1 MKCLNRGFSIS
12 KPLIL
17 QEDGTD
23 FTNDEEII
31 FKTKLWKTAVTET
44 SGGVYRCEGFYNDD
58 QVGDTTVT
66 FHVLG

>member
-1 MKCLNRGFSIS
+1 M
-12 KPLIL
+12 

-31 FKTKLWKTAVTET
+31 FKTKLWKTAVKET
-44 SGGVYRCEGFYNDD
+44 SDGVYRCEGFYNDD